1 MSARLDLL
9 ETLYTTRSM
18 RRFLPDPVS
27 DEIVAKLIEAATRA
41 PNGRNAQPWHF
52 IAIRDPD
59 RRRAVGEVYRRAWD
73 DYSPPSRLAA
83 ITDPRERRRVAGA
96 FHLGAT
102 MGTEPPLLI
111 VVCGP
116 DGTTPIEMRTN
127 AATIYPAVQNLLLAA
142 RAYGLAGCLTTVHL
156 PREAELRPIL
166 ALPEEVA
173 TYAIVPIGRPT
184 EKHGPLRRRPVGEVS
199 FAERWGQPLPGA
211 G

>member
-1 MSARLDLL
+1 MDRLDLL
-9 ETLYTTRSM
+9 ETIYTTRSI
-18 RRFLPDPVS
+18 RRFLPDPVP
-27 DEIVAKLIEAATRA
+27 DEIVARLIEAATRA

-52 IAIRDPD
+52 IAIRDSHQ
-59 RRRAVGEVYRRAWD
+59 RLAVGEVYRRAWD
-73 DYSPPSRLAA
+73 EYSPPSRLAA

-116 DGTTPIEMRTN
+116 GGTSSFEMRTT

-166 ALPEEVA
+166 GLPDEVA
-173 TYAIVPIGRPT
+173 TYAIVPIGRTT
-184 EKHGPLRRRPVGEVS
+184 ERFGPLRRRPVGEVT
-199 FAERWGQPLPGA
+199 FAERWGQPLPGT